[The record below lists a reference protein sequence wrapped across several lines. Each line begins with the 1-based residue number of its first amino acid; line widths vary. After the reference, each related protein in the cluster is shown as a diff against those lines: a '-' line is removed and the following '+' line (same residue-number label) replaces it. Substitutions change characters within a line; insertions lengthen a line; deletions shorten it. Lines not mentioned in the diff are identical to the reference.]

1 MVSHP
6 RISLGHVRLGNG
18 DSIIKLMG
26 RSGHI
31 KSLRFVFLNVKLLR
45 VITINMAQ
53 ITITIANSD
62 VDRVLDAL
70 GGYNTLIDGLP
81 NPQTKSEFAKENIVS
96 WLKQKVRSYES
107 RQAVLA
113 AAAADGT
120 PSDIS

>member
-1 MVSHP
+1 
-6 RISLGHVRLGNG
+6 
-18 DSIIKLMG
+18 
-26 RSGHI
+26 
-31 KSLRFVFLNVKLLR
+31 
-45 VITINMAQ
+45 MAQ